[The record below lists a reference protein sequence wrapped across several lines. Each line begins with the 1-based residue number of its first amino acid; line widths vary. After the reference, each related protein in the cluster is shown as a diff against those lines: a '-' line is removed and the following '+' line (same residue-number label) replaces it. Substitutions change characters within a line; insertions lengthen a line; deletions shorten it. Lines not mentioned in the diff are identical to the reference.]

1 MPRKPSTIPAG
12 VRIADKLTV
21 GEIVRVFPR
30 DKVEQILLETGRE
43 TKRIRE
49 LPNDVV
55 IYFAVMQGLYRNVSS
70 TEVLR
75 IMAESLHWLFGD
87 TEFTITGKSGISQAR
102 SRVGFEPHEIL
113 FRECAKPL
121 ADQSTIGAYYRQWR
135 LTALDGSLFNVE
147 DTDEN
152 ANFFKRSKNQSGSS
166 AYPKA
171 KVVSLM
177 EIGTR
182 ACFDLAIGTYKDS
195 ELTLAEKTIV
205 SLKPDM
211 LCLADRLF
219 MSFDLFVAAARTGAA
234 LVWRTKIDR
243 TFTLE
248 DQQAGYTSDGPI
260 KRLPDG
266 SFIATIYSF
275 KDRKKERG
283 IKVRVIEY
291 DAVGSTTGELIRLFT
306 NILDPLAAPA
316 EELAQLYHQRWEIE
330 TMLDEVKTHLGVDVI
345 HSRTPKLVKQELYG
359 VFMAHYVTRAVM
371 HAAAKRQKIDP
382 DELSFVHSV
391 RVLRRAIT
399 SFGSFPP

>member
-30 DKVEQILLETGRE
+30 DKVEQVLIETGRE

-70 TEVLR
+70 SEVLR

-87 TEFTITGKSGISQAR
+87 TEFSITGKSGISQAR

-121 ADQSTIGAYYRQWR
+121 ADHSTIGAYYRQWR

-182 ACFDLAIGTYKDS
+182 ACFDVAIGTYKDS

-219 MSFDLFVAAARTGAA
+219 MSFDFFVAAARTGAA

-248 DQQAGYTSDGPI
+248 DQQAGYTSGGPI

-371 HAAAKRQKIDP
+371 HAAAKKQKIDP

-391 RVLRRAIT
+391 RVLRRAIM